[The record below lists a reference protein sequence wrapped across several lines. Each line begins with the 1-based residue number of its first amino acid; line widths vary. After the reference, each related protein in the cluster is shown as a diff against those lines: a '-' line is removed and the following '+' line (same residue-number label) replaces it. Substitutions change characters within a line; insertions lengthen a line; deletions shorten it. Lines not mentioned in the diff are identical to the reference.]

1 MNTIVDWDR
10 DTPQWSAVLS
20 TAHNCGQDG
29 TPLDS
34 PTCDLAKTNTLWPL
48 YAPLL
53 DVRADQSFVIGQI
66 GQSLDGRIATP
77 TGHSHYI
84 NGPAALV
91 HLHRLRALV
100 DAVVVGVGT
109 VIADDPQLTVRRAA
123 MKVGQPQP
131 ARVVIDPSGR
141 MPVAAKCLQDD
152 GARRIV
158 VHCGAQQQG
167 RDPKIEYVDVP
178 RTDGRMAS
186 RDVLNA
192 LGRLGLRRIL
202 VEGGANTLSAFLQSG
217 CLQRLHVMTAPIIIG
232 SGPQGI
238 QLAAIDR
245 LDAALRPRVTSFA
258 LPDGEVLFDCDFSS
272 GIGSKAP

>member
-1 MNTIVDWDR
+1 
-10 DTPQWSAVLS
+10 
-20 TAHNCGQDG
+20 
-29 TPLDS
+29 
-34 PTCDLAKTNTLWPL
+34 
-48 YAPLL
+48 
-53 DVRADQSFVIGQI
+53 
-66 GQSLDGRIATP
+66 
-77 TGHSHYI
+77 
-84 NGPAALV
+84 LV

-109 VIADDPQLTVRRAA
+109 VIADDPQLTARRAA
-123 MKVGQPQP
+123 MKAGQPQP

-158 VHCGAQQQG
+158 VRCGAQPKSS
-167 RDPKIEYVDVP
+167 DSKIEYVDVP
-178 RTDGRMAS
+178 RVEGRMTAH
-186 RDVLNA
+186 DILVA
-192 LGRLGLRRIL
+192 LGKLGLRRIL

-217 CLQRLHVMTAPIIIG
+217 CLQRLHVMTAPLIIG
-232 SGPQGI
+232 SGPPGI

-272 GIGSKAP
+272 AAGAKVP